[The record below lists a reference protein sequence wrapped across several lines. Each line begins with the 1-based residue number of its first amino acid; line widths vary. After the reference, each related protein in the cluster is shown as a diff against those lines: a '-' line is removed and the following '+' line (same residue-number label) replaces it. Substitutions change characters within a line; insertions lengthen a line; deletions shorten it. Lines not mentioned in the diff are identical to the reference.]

1 MLEPYHCAR
10 LIGIWIVSWLL
21 SVSLD
26 IKKANTF
33 GLFTLQFLVECTQ
46 VTQKFSWSFMPE
58 ISSKPKDWHLSI
70 KKQLQ
75 LRGTNFWP
83 AESYRQNHG
92 ATVNSWSTRTGS
104 VHLEHHSS
112 KRCCLSFDDCG
123 RESCLTWQTKI
134 AMRVWVEIWEL
145 WRPYSIICIVFMFI
159 KPFRKPLWMGTLP
172 SWKRIN
178 NDQSELI
185 LHWHF
190 LLSGRVTTNHV
201 HKTSPKAQQ
210 SHWTYA
216 L

>member
-1 MLEPYHCAR
+1 MLVKC
-10 LIGIWIVSWLL
+10 L
-21 SVSLD
+21 
-26 IKKANTF
+26 N
-33 GLFTLQFLVECTQ
+33 LVCLHYN
-46 VTQKFSWSFMPE
+46 FSWNALRLHKRFHDRSCQKLVVNLK
-58 ISSKPKDWHLSI
+58 IDI
-70 KKQLQ
+70 CQ
-75 LRGTNFWP
+75 LRN
-83 AESYRQNHG
+83 SYNWEAPTFDLQRATDKTMVHG
-92 ATVNSWSTRTGS
+92 WSTRTGL

-134 AMRVWVEIWEL
+134 AMCVWVEIWEL